1 MNIKKGDN
9 VKVLI
14 GKDKGKTGKVV
25 RSFPKDNMVLIEGL
39 NLKKRHQRARKQG
52 AKGQVVD
59 MAAPIHVSNVAKA

>member
-14 GKDKGKTGKVV
+14 GKDKGKTGKVTKA
-25 RSFPKDNMVLIEGL
+25 FPKDNMVLIEGL

-59 MAAPIHVSNVAKA
+59 VAAPINVSNVAKA